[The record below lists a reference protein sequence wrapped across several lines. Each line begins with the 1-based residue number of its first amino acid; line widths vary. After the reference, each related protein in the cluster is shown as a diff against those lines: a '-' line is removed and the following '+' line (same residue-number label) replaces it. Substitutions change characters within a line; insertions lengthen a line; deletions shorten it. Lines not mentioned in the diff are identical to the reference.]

1 MDLFVGHN
9 DDKNAPNHF
18 HSTQNGFRRGPGD
31 PPGAL
36 FFLSLQVA
44 RDGCRSL
51 FLGSKGGQGGRVAVP
66 DLWRTDHVDRLV
78 TKELL
83 RKRGLLLLLRLRLR
97 VLYGSS

>member
-1 MDLFVGHN
+1 MTKMHPIIFIQPKTG
-9 DDKNAPNHF
+9 
-18 HSTQNGFRRGPGD
+18 S
-31 PPGAL
+31 GAVPAIHPEL
-36 FFLSLQVA
+36 YFFSLQVA

-78 TKELL
+78 TKGLL